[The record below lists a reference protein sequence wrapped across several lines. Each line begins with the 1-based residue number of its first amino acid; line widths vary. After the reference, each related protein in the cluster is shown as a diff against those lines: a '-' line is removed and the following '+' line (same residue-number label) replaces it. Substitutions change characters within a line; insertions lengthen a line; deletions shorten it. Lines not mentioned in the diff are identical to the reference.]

1 MNESFHKLTLKYIF
15 LVVFGLILALTL
27 NPDSKIFLNF
37 FCLIP
42 FFWWNEKVS
51 SDRKYLLYVFT
62 ILVFWNVGALFWIV
76 KINWSAA
83 IIIYLLNP
91 IFQIIPFVFLRILKN
106 KSYDLL
112 SFISSWLA
120 VEYIQQLGEF
130 AFPYLILGNSLA
142 NYPFFIQFYEYAGV
156 LGGSLLILLLNI
168 QFYLLFKQLNKK
180 GLKSKK
186 TLMRVILITLTL
198 IFPVSIGFKL
208 YHPEI
213 NENKK
218 TTVRAI
224 HPYVDVRGEKYD
236 LSNQELMRLY
246 IRLSFTGKEKTT
258 PDYIIWP
265 ETSIKDGGWSNNLNN
280 NHSISLIIDSL
291 KSKESIN
298 IITGAVIYEVVP
310 SNPEKNANVRY
321 DPQSDVYYK
330 TYNSVLGIGSTG
342 VNNLKVKDKLVPV
355 EEKIPFDGKFHFLRK
370 IVPSLG
376 KYTFSSRRIN
386 QSTFKFQSDRILP
399 LICFES
405 LFSNYVGRNVKSGVG
420 AIFIIINEGWFDNEF
435 ASNQFTAFGKVRAVE
450 NRKWIV
456 RSSNFG
462 TTNFINPQGIEEISL
477 KSTNKDYIQ
486 SSIYLNYQKTFFN
499 RIGIYLGDIA
509 LYSTFI
515 LILVSIIN
523 YILTKPT
530 KS

>member
-1 MNESFHKLTLKYIF
+1 MNESLLKHILKYI
-15 LVVFGLILALTL
+15 LSAIFGLILALTF
-27 NPDSKIFLNF
+27 NPDSKIFLHF

-42 FFWWNEKVS
+42 CFWWDKKVS
-51 SDRKYLLYVFT
+51 SDRKYLLYVF
-62 ILVFWNVGALFWIV
+62 ISLVFWNVGSLFWIV

-91 IFQIIPFVFLRILKN
+91 VFQIIPFVLLRILKN
-106 KSYDLL
+106 KSYSLL
-112 SFISSWLA
+112 TFISSWLA

-130 AFPYLILGNSLA
+130 AFPYLSLGNSLA
-142 NYPFFIQFYEYAGV
+142 NYPFLIQFYEYTGV
-156 LGGSLLILLLNI
+156 LGGSLLILLVNI
-168 QFYLLFKQLNKK
+168 QFYLLFKNLNKE
-180 GLKSKK
+180 GLRSKK
-186 TLMRVILITLTL
+186 ILNKIILITLTFL
-198 IFPVSIGFKL
+198 FPVFTGFKL
-208 YHPEI
+208 YKPEI
-213 NENKK
+213 DEKK
-218 TTVRAI
+218 ITVRAI

-236 LSNQELMRLY
+236 LSNQELMSLY
-246 IRLSFTGKEKTT
+246 LRLSFTGNETT
-258 PDYIIWP
+258 TADYILWP

-291 KSKESIN
+291 KSKENIN
-298 IITGAVIYEVVP
+298 IITGAVVYEVVP
-310 SNPEKNANVRY
+310 SNSQRNANVRF
-321 DPQSDVYYK
+321 DPQSNVYYK
-330 TYNSVLGIGSTG
+330 TYNSVLGIGPTG

-355 EEKIPFDGKFHFLRK
+355 EEKIPFDGKFNLLRK
-370 IVPSLG
+370 FVPSLG
-376 KYTFSSRRIN
+376 KYTFSNRRIN
-386 QSTFKFQSDRILP
+386 QSKFKFQSDRILP
-399 LICFES
+399 LICYES
-405 LFSNYVGRNVKSGVG
+405 LFSNYVGKSVKSGSG

-462 TTNFINPQGIEEISL
+462 TTNFINPQGIEEVSL
-477 KSTNKDYIQ
+477 KSRNKDYIQ

-499 RIGIYLGDIA
+499 RIGIYLGDLA

-515 LILVSIIN
+515 LIIVSIVH